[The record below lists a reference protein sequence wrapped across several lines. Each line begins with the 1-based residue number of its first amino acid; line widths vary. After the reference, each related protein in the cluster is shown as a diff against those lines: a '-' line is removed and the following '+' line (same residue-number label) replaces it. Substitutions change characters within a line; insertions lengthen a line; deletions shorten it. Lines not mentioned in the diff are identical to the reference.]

1 LYKTDLLF
9 PFEYPI
15 TMDNYINSQLRSYGA
30 RISGSYQRRME
41 RLRRFADNQ
50 RGRFNQ
56 SERSAAW
63 ALDYLRNY
71 KTETFQVVDIPV
83 ANGDYDY
90 CVRER
95 EGTVYYVQL
104 TSDGSVRAPKVP
116 PPWT

>member
-1 LYKTDLLF
+1 MDQH
-9 PFEYPI
+9 I
-15 TMDNYINSQLRSYGA
+15 TSQLRSYGA
-30 RISGSYQRRME
+30 RISGSYQRRLE

-63 ALDYLRNY
+63 ALAYLRNY
-71 KTETFQVVDIPV
+71 NKTETIQVVDIPTT
-83 ANGDYDY
+83 NGDYDY

-104 TSDGSVRAPKVP
+104 KSDGSVHTPTVP
-116 PPWT
+116 PPWL